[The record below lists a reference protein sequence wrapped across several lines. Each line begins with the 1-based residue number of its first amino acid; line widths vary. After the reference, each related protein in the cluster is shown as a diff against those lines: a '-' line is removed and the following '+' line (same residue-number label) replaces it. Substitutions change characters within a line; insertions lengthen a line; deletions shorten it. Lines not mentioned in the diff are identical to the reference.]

1 MVETANRIFSS
12 TTHVPLTCMVVAES
26 DAETTLAS
34 AWQLRDAAA
43 VRRRRR
49 TAQGGRR
56 ATPALNLCAQVLRL
70 LDERLPNCIVDL
82 EVSYDGDRIVL
93 HGVAPSFYV
102 KQIAQTVVM
111 AAKSGTRLAN
121 LIEVRPPR

>member
-43 VRRRRR
+43 VRRRR
-49 TAQGGRR
+49 TVQGGRR
-56 ATPALNLCAQVLRL
+56 AAPALNLCAQVLRL
-70 LDERLPNCIVDL
+70 LDERLPNSIVDL